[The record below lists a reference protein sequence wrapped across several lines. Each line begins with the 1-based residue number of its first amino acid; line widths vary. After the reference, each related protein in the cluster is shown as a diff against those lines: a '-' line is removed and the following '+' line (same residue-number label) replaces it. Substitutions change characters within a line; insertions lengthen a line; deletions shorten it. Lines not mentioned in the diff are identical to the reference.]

1 MLSNERV
8 NKWQVATA
16 RASSV
21 ILSCASKTLK
31 KHTRE
36 QARKRT
42 EHEQEKEKVEPRAK
56 SRHPTTLSSR
66 YSIPGIYLV
75 HPLDGHARSA
85 WDSYYGVRREF
96 LVGLGFLQSVSYI
109 KPIPTHEKK
118 SLWENV
124 VQMPLFN
131 LTFLGLGWPW
141 VGEFVGFIVI
151 SRCVF
156 QPNRIWYIAKHL
168 NIYDP
173 TGFTFPS

>member
-109 KPIPTHEKK
+109 KPIPTHEKIICCGK
-118 SLWENV
+118 KV
-124 VQMPLFN
+124 AQMP
-131 LTFLGLGWPW
+131 TFEPNCSWVWLALCRRVGWLHNSSYM
-141 VGEFVGFIVI
+141 F
-151 SRCVF
+151 
-156 QPNRIWYIAKHL
+156 PN
-168 NIYDP
+168 P
-173 TGFTFPS
+173 T